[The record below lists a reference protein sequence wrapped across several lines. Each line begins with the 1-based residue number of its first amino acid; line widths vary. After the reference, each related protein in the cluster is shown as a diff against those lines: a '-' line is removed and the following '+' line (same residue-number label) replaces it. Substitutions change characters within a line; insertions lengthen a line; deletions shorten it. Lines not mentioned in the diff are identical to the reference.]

1 MMKSYLKTLIWTT
14 LITSTINHQCIPDGT
29 EEIEKCNKAL
39 KTVYTKTIEECIDS
53 PYLDISDIPSET
65 ELYALYPISTYLYY
79 KEEINKK
86 EKSVLSNFEKQ
97 IINITQTYS
106 DRIIYDK
113 DCRNLAITQSKVTE
127 SLQALKEFA
136 QALDQEVKKNID
148 DISLL
153 NFFPQ
158 FPPYLLQGESRI
170 YPVRSLFSTLAHS
183 FNFQILKRKLDKL
196 SERIDSTVEA
206 VKGTILLLDAT
217 KTDEESHS
225 TLLPETSLS
234 TLLGQTLENTT
245 PTSPS
250 TLLEQTLE
258 NTTPTESIRQ
268 TRITTDPTN
277 TSAVNPTKHRELP
290 TLVDLDR
297 KIGKLYRKQIKLLN
311 LQNRTETLLEVA
323 KKCETCSIFHNYIL
337 IAIIIA
343 VILYTSLIILTTSWW
358 VYDNLHLKQR
368 KLDIHELQPRYNPSA
383 PSISIEE
390 CEEIEPLRQC
400 PSPPRSKY
408 RIQKITK
415 QAKIQ

>member
-1 MMKSYLKTLIWTT
+1 MRCIQSVPIFTT
-14 LITSTINHQCIPDGT
+14 
-29 EEIEKCNKAL
+29 
-39 KTVYTKTIEECIDS
+39 
-53 PYLDISDIPSET
+53 
-65 ELYALYPISTYLYY
+65 
-79 KEEINKK
+79 KK
-86 EKSVLSNFEKQ
+86 KKSVLSNFEKQ

-106 DRIIYDK
+106 DRIIYDT
-113 DCRNLAITQSKVTE
+113 DCKNLAITQSKVTE